1 MSFNKRSIKDAL
13 VDAKEIEKFA
23 IESAKKTIEESMA
36 PQLEQVLRDTIKEIE
51 ASVDNDSE
59 IVEEAIKL
67 EIAADADMTVKVDEA
82 GQVTIGGEN
91 ENATID
97 NSNPDTEMNNTPQ
110 EEEMFEI
117 EGLSED
123 GADVAPVADAT
134 TAPTETIAE
143 PADAG
148 NEAMLTDMAA
158 KLDILVQKIAPESAN
173 AGGGEGEVEVVDDD
187 NAGMPP
193 ATGAPA
199 PAAPAAAPAA
209 MPGQDVPVNEDDIM
223 FEIDDDISS
232 LFETD
237 VVTED
242 SLDEISLD
250 ELDSIDEIEIVDE
263 DEDMTG
269 DEDSVEEG
277 RGLSH
282 TANRQAVNRNH
293 FTNDN
298 KLNHAPVSHIA
309 EGVEDQVNEIKAQ
322 YESKIDELIQENARL
337 KGAVK
342 EYKDSFVELRQQVNE
357 MQVFNGKLAYANR
370 LLTNGGVSAEE
381 KMTIAEAFDKVD
393 SVEDAKKLYNKLI
406 KEMQASKSISSPM
419 EKLKA
424 TAQPMVEKSKDDLI
438 NESHTQTL
446 YESPERR
453 RMRELMNYSN
463 QSKKS

>member
-23 IESAKKTIEESMA
+23 FESAKKTIEESMA

-82 GQVTIGGEN
+82 GQVTIGGDSEN
-91 ENATID
+91 TTID

-117 EGLSED
+117 EGLFED

-134 TAPTETIAE
+134 TAPAETIAE
-143 PADAG
+143 PADTG

-173 AGGGEGEVEVVDDD
+173 AGGGEGEVQVVDDD
-187 NAGMPP
+187 NSGMP
-193 ATGAPA
+193 AA
-199 PAAPAAAPAA
+199 PAAPAAPTAAAPAPA

-242 SLDEISLD
+242 SLDEINLD

-263 DEDMTG
+263 DEEG
-269 DEDSVEEG
+269 EEG
-277 RGLSH
+277 EEMVDEMRGLGH
-282 TANRQAVNRNH
+282 TVNRGIANRKH
-293 FTNDN
+293 FVDDN
-298 KLNHAPVSHIA
+298 KLGHAPVGHMNENI
-309 EGVEDQVNEIKAQ
+309 EQEITEIKAQ

-406 KEMQASKSISSPM
+406 KEMQATKSISSPM